1 MELALNS
8 LLDGLPFFLVHSGT
22 TLLMLIMGMFFYTR
36 ITAHDEISLIK
47 EGNIAAALSF
57 SGATIGLALPL
68 SFSLAASVSLW
79 DIVFWGII
87 ALLLQLVA
95 FRIVDLFV
103 KDLSKRIEA
112 GELGAAICLISVKLS
127 TAFINSAAISG

>member
-1 MELALNS
+1 MDLALQS
-8 LLDGLPFFLVHSGT
+8 LMAGLPSFLVHSGT
-22 TLLMLIMGMFFYTR
+22 SMLMLVIGMFIYTR
-36 ITAHDEISLIK
+36 ITAHDEIGLIK
-47 EGNIAAALSF
+47 QGNTAAALTF

-68 SFSLAASVSLW
+68 AFSLSASVSLW

-87 ALLLQLVA
+87 ALILQLIA

-112 GELGAAICLISVKLS
+112 GEMGAAICLVSVKLS
-127 TAFINSAAISG
+127 TAFINAAAISG